1 MPETRDIWVTEVHN
15 FGGFFGGDTVT
26 LSATPW
32 PEGEE
37 ETLTID
43 ERALSNIA
51 DRHTIAPEML
61 LRLTLSGT
69 RVDRAELLAARD
81 YTALLRALGT
91 APPAMPDALGEDA
104 LAAPRVRAY
113 RCARCDVWVDGQP
126 RDGDAVCG
134 LCGAPLA

>member
-1 MPETRDIWVTEVHN
+1 MPDTRWIWVTEVHN

-43 ERALSNIA
+43 QKALDNIA

-61 LRLTLSGT
+61 FELEVSGE
-69 RVDRAELLAARD
+69 RVDRAQLLGARELAALREAIGVAP
-81 YTALLRALGT
+81 TATTL
-91 APPAMPDALGEDA
+91 D
-104 LAAPRVRAY
+104 APRIRSY
-113 RCARCDVWVDGQP
+113 NCARCQLWVVGQP
-126 RDGDAVCG
+126 GQEGEQLICAICKQ
-134 LCGAPLA
+134 PLT